1 MYYIYVHIYIYM
13 YVYIHLLCYNARQST
28 TTYNIIYYEGNT
40 MKLNAIDNDMQ
51 HIIRRKP

>member
-1 MYYIYVHIYIYM
+1 M